1 LRILRQYHSLDWLPE
16 SREEKERTGV
26 NIGVLGSN
34 IPGLAASLVKVGA
47 KGGYENISRLTMLH
61 VLNNMPTANIS
72 IKYNFMGPSST
83 SATACST
90 GASSIGDGLRY
101 IQLGE
106 ADVMVVGGS
115 EESVNPT
122 IIYAS
127 NKYFL

>member
-1 LRILRQYHSLDWLPE
+1 M
-16 SREEKERTGV
+16 